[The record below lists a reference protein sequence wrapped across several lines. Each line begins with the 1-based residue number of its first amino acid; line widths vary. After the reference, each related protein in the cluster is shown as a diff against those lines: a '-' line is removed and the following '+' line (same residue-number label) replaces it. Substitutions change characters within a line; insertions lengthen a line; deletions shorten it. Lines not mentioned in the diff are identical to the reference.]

1 MLARPKTEVKGD
13 RLILLDNKAIDRVK
27 KSVFYWDKERERPMF
42 IGDRPYVEPRAMV
55 KATGQKILIEL
66 QAIYNLPDGGMFHN
80 KMGEFIKELKG
91 EICT

>member
-1 MLARPKTEVKGD
+1 M
-13 RLILLDNKAIDRVK
+13 ILLDNKAIDRVK

-66 QAIYNLPDGGMFHN
+66 QAIYKDEGMFRN
-80 KMGEFIKELKG
+80 KMGEFIKELK
-91 EICT
+91 EEVS